1 MSIVLKVRR
10 FVFVILAGLALIPF
24 AVPVLYA
31 ERLPVKLYTTADGLP
46 STQIKRI
53 VRDSH
58 GFLWFCT
65 RNGLSRFDGAEFV
78 NYNIIDGLPDPTIND
93 LLESRS
99 GVYWV
104 ATNGG
109 GVSRFDPRVSTATQ
123 SALRFKH
130 YAVGIHIASNRVN
143 RLCEDLLGR
152 IWAATDRGIFRLEAK
167 HDASFQQVDLP
178 VTPRAPGEESANAIM
193 ADRSGTVWVGF
204 SSAGLFRV
212 WPDGRIEQFAQRA
225 KLPITPINSLLED
238 RTGRIWVGTWGH
250 GLFRIEDGT
259 GSNQPL
265 AAQQFT
271 TKDALPADSVH
282 SMYQFPDGRLWA
294 FTEMGIAEFDGN
306 AFKPLDQI
314 NRLIGGV
321 VEMAMEDR
329 DGNLW
334 LSSLHLGVTK
344 LIRQGFT
351 TWDQNDAPGLRF
363 PYPLYTDANGEI
375 IANGMKNW
383 TINQF
388 DGQRFTT
395 VRPLLPPDP
404 GNLWLNTGA
413 YRDRFGEW
421 WVTSRTGLYRFPQVR
436 RLADLAHTSP
446 KAVYRLG
453 SGLSHDIVYRVYEDV
468 RGDLW
473 VGGLNENA
481 NNLTRWER
489 ASETFHPV
497 KIPPEISDPQVPSV
511 FLEDRAGNL
520 WIAFQDGGL
529 VRYRDGRFIVMQQA
543 DGWPHS
549 QIMSGYLDQ
558 SGRLWLVG
566 GAAGLMRIDD
576 PAAESPRPTRIY
588 TMADGLS
595 SGNVRAVTGDQWGR
609 IYIGTAAGIDRLDLA
624 YNSVRHYT
632 AADGLSN
639 EFVVSAQRDRN
650 GHLWFG
656 TIEGLSR
663 LVPEPDVP
671 SVPPPVKIGA
681 LHVAGVPYGVSEI
694 GEEAVGTLK
703 LDAAQNNV
711 QIDYFGV
718 SFAFGERL
726 RFQYKLENA
735 DREWSAPTEQRSVNY
750 ANLAPGSYRF
760 LVRAINADGVVSAQ
774 PATVAFMILPPLW
787 RRWWFMVLIVLSVGA
802 AIYALYR
809 YRVSHLL
816 ALERVRMRIAHDLH
830 DDIGSNLSRIAML
843 SEVARQHLGGD
854 DSEVTDRLTRVAAI
868 SRESVDA
875 LGDIVWA
882 INPARDRLSDL
893 TQRMRRVA
901 DDFCSARDIAFDIH
915 TAIADHNA
923 RLDSDTRREVLL
935 IFKECLNNI
944 ARHSGCTAVNAE
956 FRQQD
961 GWLVLQIGDNG
972 KGIEPSRQ
980 NNGHGLNSMQQRAV
994 RLGGELAITSDN
1006 SIGTTLRLTVPLSR
1020 RKRRF

>member
-1 MSIVLKVRR
+1 MSIVLTIRH
-10 FVFVILAGLALIPF
+10 FFLVILAVLAL
-24 AVPVLYA
+24 VPLASRVLHA
-31 ERLPVKLYTTADGLP
+31 ERLPIKLYTTADGLP

-78 NYNIIDGLPDPTIND
+78 NYNIVDGLPDPTIND

-109 GVSRFDPRVSTATQ
+109 GVSRFDPRVSTAAQ
-123 SALRFKH
+123 AALRFKQ
-130 YAVGIHIASNRVN
+130 YSVGAHIASNRVN
-143 RLCEDLLGR
+143 RLCQDLQGR
-152 IWAATDRGIFRLEAK
+152 IWAATDRGVFRLEAE
-167 HDASFQQVDLP
+167 HDASFQPVDLP
-178 VTPRAPGEESANAIM
+178 VTPRAPGEESANAII
-193 ADRSGTVWVGF
+193 ADRRGIVWVGF
-204 SSAGLFRV
+204 YSAGLFRL
-212 WPDGRIEQFAQRA
+212 WPDGRIEQLTQRA
-225 KLPITPINSLLED
+225 KLPVTPISSLLED
-238 RTGRIWVGTWGH
+238 HTGRMWVGTWGH
-250 GLFRIEDGT
+250 GLFRLEGGT
-259 GSNQPL
+259 DSTQPL

-271 TKDALPADSVH
+271 TKDALPTDSVH

-294 FTEMGIAEFDGN
+294 VTEKGIAAFDGN
-306 AFKPLDQI
+306 AFKSLGQI
-314 NRLIGGV
+314 NRLIGGI
-321 VEMAMEDR
+321 VEMAVEDR

-363 PYPLYTDANGEI
+363 PYPLYTDASGEI
-375 IANGMKNW
+375 IANGMNNW

-395 VRPLLPPDP
+395 VRPLLSPDP

-436 RLADLAHTSP
+436 RLADLARTSP
-446 KAVYRLG
+446 KAVYRRG
-453 SGLSHDIVYRVYEDV
+453 SGLSYDSVYRLYEDV

-473 VGGLNENA
+473 VGGLNENT

-489 ASETFHPV
+489 VSESFQPV
-497 KIPPEISDPQVPSV
+497 NIPPEIPDPQVPSV

-543 DGWPHS
+543 DGWPPS
-549 QIMSGYLDQ
+549 QIMSGYRDQ

-566 GAAGLMRIDD
+566 GAAGLIRIDD
-576 PAAESPRPTRIY
+576 PLAERPRPTRIY

-595 SGNVRAVTGDQWGR
+595 SGNLRAVTGDQWGR
-609 IYIGTAAGIDRLDLA
+609 IYIGTAVGIDRLDLA
-624 YNSVRHYT
+624 HNSVRHYT

-656 TIEGLSR
+656 TIDGLSR

-681 LHVAGVPYGVSEI
+681 LRIAGVPYGVSEI
-694 GEEAVGTLK
+694 GEEAVGALK

-711 QIDYFGV
+711 RIDYFGI

-726 RFQYKLENA
+726 RFQYKLESA
-735 DREWSAPTEQRSVNY
+735 DSEWSAPTEQRSVNY
-750 ANLAPGSYRF
+750 ANLAPGAYRF

-809 YRVSHLL
+809 YRISHLL
-816 ALERVRMRIAHDLH
+816 TLERVRMRIATDLH
-830 DDIGSNLSRIAML
+830 DDIGANLSRIAML
-843 SEVARQHLGGD
+843 SEIARQRLDGND
-854 DSEVTDRLTRVAAI
+854 LEVTDRLIRVATI
-868 SRESVDA
+868 SQESVDA

-882 INPARDRLSDL
+882 INPKRDRLSDL
-893 TQRMRRVA
+893 IQRMRRVA
-901 DDFCSARDIAFDIH
+901 DDFCSARGIAFDFRA
-915 TAIADHNA
+915 AITDHAA
-923 RLDSDTRREVLL
+923 RLDTDMRREVLL

-944 ARHSGCTAVNAE
+944 ARHSGCTVVNAE
-956 FRQQD
+956 FSQQV
-961 GWLVLQIGDNG
+961 GWLILQIGDNG
-972 KGIEPSRQ
+972 KGIEPSQ
-980 NNGHGLNSMQQRAV
+980 LNSGHGLSNMQARAQ
-994 RLGGELAITSDN
+994 RLGGELNITSDN
-1006 SIGTTLRLTVPLSR
+1006 GTMLRLRVPLGR
-1020 RKRRF
+1020 PKRWF